1 MFFENN
7 FDILNNSIKRTINYN
22 KNEKLSNLTD
32 FKEIKKN

>member
-7 FDILNNSIKRTINYN
+7 FDILNNSIKRKINYN